1 MAENGKLNDEAMLD
15 AFLESA
21 TRNPPKPDGAFLAR
35 LTDDMMA
42 NVPDI
47 SKPERSPVRSGTF
60 GSDLFRK
67 FQAIFAAS
75 GLTGAAALGVW
86 IGFAMPETLDMLN
99 PEYEAAD
106 SFGIGVFLP
115 AADLSVLAE

>member
-15 AFLESA
+15 AFMESA
-21 TRNPPKPDGAFLAR
+21 KRNPPKPDGAFLAR

-42 NVPDI
+42 NVPDV
-47 SKPERSPVRSGTF
+47 SKPERLPVRSRTF
-60 GSDLFRK
+60 GTDFFRN

-86 IGFAMPETLDMLN
+86 IGFAMPETLNMLN
-99 PEYEAAD
+99 PEYETAD